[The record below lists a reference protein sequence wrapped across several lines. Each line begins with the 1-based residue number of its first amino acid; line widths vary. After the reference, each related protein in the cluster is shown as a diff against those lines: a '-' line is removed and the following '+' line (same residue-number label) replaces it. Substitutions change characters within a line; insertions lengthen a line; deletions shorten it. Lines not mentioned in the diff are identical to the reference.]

1 MRFILLLGAAGS
13 FWTLRRR
20 ILNIYRSKMH
30 HWWWD
35 AKINWLI
42 GKIELNW
49 WQDNW
54 TKTLSVVEFGI
65 SPFSSRSQFGFFVQ
79 DFGFISHFFFNLGIQ
94 LIQRKKPFFWSSIKS
109 VDFRRFWQ
117 AGDRL
122 LLLFS
127 TVWFV
132 VLGMI
137 PWVFIDVTFQ
147 SCCRPIWEE
156 KITSEADYILA
167 AGVKIEFLRLRRRSF
182 KKHNS

>member
-1 MRFILLLGAAGS
+1 ML
-13 FWTLRRR
+13 
-20 ILNIYRSKMH
+20 
-30 HWWWD
+30 
-35 AKINWLI
+35 
-42 GKIELNW
+42 IELR
-49 WQDNW
+49 
-54 TKTLSVVEFGI
+54 LSVLWNLDLEFWI
-65 SPFSSRSQFGFFVQ
+65 WFHFSL
-79 DFGFISHFFFNLGIQ
+79 FFNLGIQ

-182 KKHNS
+182 KKHNSYDAWAGEREISLIPTQKSNLFLFTLFILIFFPHFFHLIHSP

>member
-1 MRFILLLGAAGS
+1 MSWNLEFRLFVLFPNLAILSKILIS
-13 FWTLRRR
+13 FLT
-20 ILNIYRSKMH
+20 
-30 HWWWD
+30 
-35 AKINWLI
+35 
-42 GKIELNW
+42 
-49 WQDNW
+49 
-54 TKTLSVVEFGI
+54 
-65 SPFSSRSQFGFFVQ
+65 FS
-79 DFGFISHFFFNLGIQ
+79 NLGTQ